1 MELPQVLGHFVHAKE
16 EKKELFLSLLL
27 GIDGVIAS
35 SWQVSE
41 KRLPVALGISQ
52 KDVASDSWDER
63 FVAADQAVSSLESAD
78 SSINKVILGLPAS
91 YLTQMGDIQKTVR
104 LYLKKLTHS
113 LALSPMG
120 FVSIHQAIVHH
131 LKYHEGVP
139 PTVILVGIAG
149 PTVTVSVYKIGSS
162 VGQKYI
168 EEASDIVTQLE
179 EVLQS
184 FTELEVLPSR
194 ILLYGTRHNR
204 LEEVK
209 RELLRHPWQTAANF
223 MHFPKID
230 VFSQDNLI
238 GAVSLVGASELA
250 TSLGPELE
258 EVVAETAVHEEQKE
272 IVREETVPQGAQ
284 EESNVVLV
292 DPSRL
297 GFKRSIDV
305 REERPIPRDEQREK
319 KPLHLEEI
327 PQKHVRRISLPTL
340 PSLPFDRLGS
350 FIPRLPVSSRRWLVA
365 IGVIIAS
372 FVLLWGLYWFIPRVS
387 VTVYEVP
394 KKFTKTIDI
403 TVDPTATVSDSTSKT
418 LPGRKQE
425 KTIPGEKTIAVT
437 GKKQVGDPAKGTVTV
452 YNKTTTPRTFTKGA
466 VLTSG
471 SLQFTLDNDVQVAS
485 ASENLSQS
493 SLTYGKANVGMTA
506 SAIGAPGNISAGT
519 EFTFSS
525 INSDVAIAR
534 NDQALSGGTSRDVTV
549 VTRADQDN
557 LIKALTKELVDRAK
571 QELSGSVGS
580 GEQLIDETIKT
591 TVTDKSF
598 VEELDQEASNLH
610 GKATVAVSGISY
622 SKTDLRAFL
631 QGTIASDIPDGY
643 VFDPKYTNATLRDI
657 EVKKDGKVTAI
668 AQFEG
673 IATPQL
679 DLVAIRRA
687 LSGKTIVGAQEHLK
701 TIPGVGAV
709 SFRFQIQLLK
719 GRLPARSN
727 NISVSVA
734 VQE

>member
-41 KRLPVALGISQ
+41 KRLPVVVGVSQ
-52 KDVASDSWDER
+52 KDAASDSWDER
-63 FVAADQAVSSLESAD
+63 FAAADQAISSLESANL
-78 SSINKVILGLPAS
+78 SLNKVIFGLPAS
-91 YLTQMGDIQKTVR
+91 YLTETGDIQKTVR
-104 LYLKKLTHS
+104 PYLKKLTHS

-139 PTVILVGIAG
+139 PTVILLGIAG
-149 PTVTVSVYKIGSS
+149 STITVSVYKIGSS

-168 EEASDIVTQLE
+168 EKAGDVVTQLE

-194 ILLYGTRHNR
+194 ILLYGIHHDH

-230 VFSQDNLI
+230 VLPQDSLI

-250 TSLGPELE
+250 TSLGPEQE
-258 EVVAETAVHEEQKE
+258 EVVAEAVVQEKQKE
-272 IVREETVPQGAQ
+272 ELK
-284 EESNVVLV
+284 EESNVVFV
-292 DPSRL
+292 DPTRL
-297 GFKRSIDV
+297 GFKRSVDV
-305 REERPIPRDEQREK
+305 REERSTAREEQRK
-319 KPLHLEEI
+319 KEPLQGEEI
-327 PQKHVRRISLPTL
+327 PQKQVRGISLPTF

-350 FIPRLPVSSRRWLVA
+350 FIPRLLVSSRYLAA
-365 IGVIIAS
+365 IGVTIAIV
-372 FVLLWGLYWFIPRVS
+372 VLLWGFYWFVPRVS

-394 KKFTKTIDI
+394 KKLTKTMDI
-403 TVDPTATVSDSTSKT
+403 AVDSTATVPDSTSKI
-418 LPGRKQE
+418 LPGKKQE
-425 KTIPGEKTIAVT
+425 KSIPGEKTIAVT
-437 GKKQVGDPAKGTVTV
+437 GKKQVGDPAKGAVAIT
-452 YNKTTTPRTFTKGA
+452 NRTFNSITLPKGT

-471 SLQFTLDNDVQVAS
+471 DLQFTLDNAVSIAS
-485 ASENLSQS
+485 ASAFDLTKNTGSITAGVIGAKSNLSS
-493 SLTYGKANVGMTA
+493 
-506 SAIGAPGNISAGT
+506 GT
-519 EFTFSS
+519 TFIVKGYELSE
-525 INSDVAIAR
+525 VAAK
-534 NDQALSGGTSRDVTV
+534 NDKELSGGTSRDVTV
-549 VTRADQDN
+549 VTRLDQDS
-557 LIKALTKELVDRAK
+557 LIKSLTKELVEGAK
-571 QELSGSVGS
+571 QELSGSVGM
-580 GEQLIDETIKT
+580 GDQLIDETIKT

-610 GKATVAVSGISY
+610 GKATIAVSGISY
-622 SKTDLRAFL
+622 SKSDLSAFL
-631 QGTIASDIPDGY
+631 ESAVASDIPSGY
-643 VFDPKYTNATLRDI
+643 VFDPKYTTATLRDI
-657 EVKKDGKVTAI
+657 EVKKDGKVTASV
-668 AQFEG
+668 QFEG
-673 IATPQL
+673 TATPQL
-679 DLVAIRRA
+679 DLVAIRRS
-687 LSGKTIVGAQEHLK
+687 LSGKTIVGAQEYLK

-719 GRLPARSN
+719 GRLPVNAN
-727 NISVSVA
+727 NITISVA